1 MQRPST
7 REELEAQNR
16 WLPWEE
22 VVRAVSVQRERFLS
36 AVQMN
41 AKARECCDLVILS
54 LYVFIP
60 PSRGL
65 EIRTLK
71 IVSEPGS
78 ITELRGCNALMIRD
92 DGVVLQFNDYKT
104 KKSSGKDEL
113 TLKVSKLLIVTYFCN
128 SHHLSDF

>member
-1 MQRPST
+1 M
-7 REELEAQNR
+7 
-16 WLPWEE
+16 
-22 VVRAVSVQRERFLS
+22 VRAVSVQRERFLS

-41 AKARECCDLVILS
+41 VKARECCDLVILS

-78 ITELRGCNALMIRD
+78 ITELRGCNALVIRD

-113 TLKVSKLLIVTYFCN
+113 TLKVSKLLIVSYFCN
-128 SHHLSDF
+128 SHHLCQ